1 MVKFY
6 LSTGDHM
13 TLNDCYTLMGGNYQE
28 AKSRLMND
36 KLVERFIQKFLQDTS
51 FQELEKAMEAK
62 DGETAFRCAH
72 TLKGVS
78 ANLSLSL
85 LASSS
90 SLLTEELRNKG
101 GVIPEEAYRLF
112 EEVKKDYSLTTETIK
127 SYFA

>member
-1 MVKFY
+1 
-6 LSTGDHM
+6 M

-101 GVIPEEAYRLF
+101 GVIPEEAYILF